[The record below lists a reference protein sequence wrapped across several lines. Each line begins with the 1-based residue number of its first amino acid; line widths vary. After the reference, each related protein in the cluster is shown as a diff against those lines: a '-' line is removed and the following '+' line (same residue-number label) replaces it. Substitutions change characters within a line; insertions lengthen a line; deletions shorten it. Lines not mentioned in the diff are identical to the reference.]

1 MEKVKRLANALRLL
15 PSIGDK
21 TSERLAFAILKMSNN
36 KALEIAE
43 AIKDVKM
50 NVKQC
55 PICGLYTEK
64 DKCDICL
71 DEKRDKGLIMV
82 LSYPKDVY
90 VFENNR
96 KLNYN
101 GTYYILNGLIDSNT
115 NINELNINGLI
126 KRINSFEVKE
136 VIIAVNPTFE
146 GELTAKYLAN
156 EISKN
161 NGKNKITISRL
172 AYGLPAGGS
181 IEFVDDFTIL
191 EAVNGRKKI

>member
-1 MEKVKRLANALRLL
+1 MEKIKRLANALKSL

-21 TSERLAFAILKMSNN
+21 TSERLAFAILKMPNN
-36 KALEIAE
+36 RALEIAE
-43 AIKDVKM
+43 AIKDVKASI
-50 NVKQC
+50 KQC

-71 DEKRDKGLIMV
+71 DKNRDKGLIMI

-90 VFENNR
+90 IFENNK

-101 GTYYILNGLIDSNT
+101 GTYYILNGVIDSNT
-115 NINELNINGLI
+115 NINELNINGLM
-126 KRINSFEVKE
+126 KRITSSEVKE
-136 VIIAVNPTFE
+136 IIIAVNPTLE

-156 EISKN
+156 EISKSN
-161 NGKNKITISRL
+161 CKNIIISRL
-172 AYGLPAGGS
+172 AYGLPSGGS

-191 EAVNGRKKI
+191 EAVKGRKKI